1 VVKDLSELRADESAE
16 LLLAMA
22 EDVGRPISERF
33 LSSCGLAIAS
43 HSNAGYGNDKLVVRY
58 DPGRAKG
65 QGDRP
70 KPTLPAMIF

>member
-1 VVKDLSELRADESAE
+1 MLKDTRVG
-16 LLLAMA
+16 
-22 EDVGRPISERF
+22 EDQAQ
-33 LSSCGLAIAS
+33 AIAS